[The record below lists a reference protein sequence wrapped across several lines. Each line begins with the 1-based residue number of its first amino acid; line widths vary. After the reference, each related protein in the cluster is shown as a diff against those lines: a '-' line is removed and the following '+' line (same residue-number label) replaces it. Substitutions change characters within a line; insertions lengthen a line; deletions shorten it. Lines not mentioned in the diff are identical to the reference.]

1 MGTATT
7 LFESGIS
14 VEAEAYVF
22 LSVVVSD
29 DVSTAVPALTE
40 VGEVSVVVEVVLL
53 DSDELSAGVSGDAK
67 VVLTVSVAAPVVSV
81 EVAFSNCEV
90 LVAIVSV
97 DCSLVPVVLATI
109 STFLEVSTLVVT
121 AVVN

>member
-67 VVLTVSVAAPVVSV
+67 VV
-81 EVAFSNCEV
+81 
-90 LVAIVSV
+90 
-97 DCSLVPVVLATI
+97 
-109 STFLEVSTLVVT
+109 
-121 AVVN
+121 